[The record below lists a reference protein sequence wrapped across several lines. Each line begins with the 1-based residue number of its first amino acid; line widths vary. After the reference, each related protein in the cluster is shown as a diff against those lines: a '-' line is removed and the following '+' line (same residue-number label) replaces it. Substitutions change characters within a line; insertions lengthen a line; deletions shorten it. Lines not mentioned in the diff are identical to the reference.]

1 MLDCSSRLTS
11 IPHSMVFMLTRLLA
25 PLLLCLSA
33 TVWAQTATTTPT
45 MSGTADPSGV
55 TGTASAT
62 GLTVKRMPP
71 KISPEVSQTIEL
83 IELKRFNEAQEKID
97 AVLKTKPR
105 DAQWRFLEGVL
116 YAETAQDQKAINA
129 FESLRE
135 EFPELAEP
143 YNNLAVLYQRRG
155 EYQRARV
162 ALEQAIVNRPGY
174 ALAYEN
180 LGDLYAKLAL
190 QTYEKG
196 LSAKGASPFL
206 SAKRGHLE
214 KLPQPSPLSIQPR
227 LQRN

>member
-1 MLDCSSRLTS
+1 MLDCASRLTTF
-11 IPHSMVFMLTRLLA
+11 PHSMVFMLTRLLA

-33 TVWAQTATTTPT
+33 TVWAQTAATTPST
-45 MSGTADPSGV
+45 
-55 TGTASAT
+55 TGTTGSTGAT

-83 IELKRFNEAQEKID
+83 IELKRFNDAQEKID
-97 AVLKTKPR
+97 AALKAKPR

-116 YAETAQDQKAINA
+116 FAETSQDQKAINA

-190 QTYEKG
+190 QTYTKG

>member
-1 MLDCSSRLTS
+1 
-11 IPHSMVFMLTRLLA
+11 
-25 PLLLCLSA
+25 
-33 TVWAQTATTTPT
+33 

-55 TGTASAT
+55 TGAGSAT

-71 KISPEVSQTIEL
+71 KISPEVNQTIEL

>member
-1 MLDCSSRLTS
+1 
-11 IPHSMVFMLTRLLA
+11 A
-25 PLLLCLSA
+25 
-33 TVWAQTATTTPT
+33 
-45 MSGTADPSGV
+45 
-55 TGTASAT
+55 

-83 IELKRFNEAQEKID
+83 IELKRFNDAQEKID
-97 AVLKTKPR
+97 AALKTKPR

-190 QTYEKG
+190 QTYTKG

>member
-1 MLDCSSRLTS
+1 
-11 IPHSMVFMLTRLLA
+11 MVFMLTRLLA

-33 TVWAQTATTTPT
+33 TVWAQTATTTPST
-45 MSGTADPSGV
+45 
-55 TGTASAT
+55 TGTTGSTGAT

-83 IELKRFNEAQEKID
+83 IELKRFNDAQEKID
-97 AVLKTKPR
+97 AALKAKPR

-116 YAETAQDQKAINA
+116 YAETSQDQKAINA

-190 QTYEKG
+190 QTYTKG

>member
-1 MLDCSSRLTS
+1 
-11 IPHSMVFMLTRLLA
+11 MVFMLTRLLA

-33 TVWAQTATTTPT
+33 TVWAQTAATTPST
-45 MSGTADPSGV
+45 
-55 TGTASAT
+55 TGSTGSTGAT

-83 IELKRFNEAQEKID
+83 IELKRFNDAQEKID
-97 AVLKTKPR
+97 AALKTKPR

-190 QTYEKG
+190 QTYTKG

>member
-1 MLDCSSRLTS
+1 
-11 IPHSMVFMLTRLLA
+11 MVFMLTRLLA

-33 TVWAQTATTTPT
+33 TVWAQTAATTPST
-45 MSGTADPSGV
+45 
-55 TGTASAT
+55 TGTTASTGAT

-83 IELKRFNEAQEKID
+83 IELKRFNDAQEKID
-97 AVLKTKPR
+97 AALKAKPR

-116 YAETAQDQKAINA
+116 FAETSQDQKAINA

-190 QTYEKG
+190 QTYTKG

>member
-1 MLDCSSRLTS
+1 
-11 IPHSMVFMLTRLLA
+11 MVFMLTRLLT

-33 TVWAQTATTTPT
+33 TVWAQTATTTPST
-45 MSGTADPSGV
+45 
-55 TGTASAT
+55 TGTTGSTGAT

-83 IELKRFNEAQEKID
+83 IELKRFNDAQEKID
-97 AVLKTKPR
+97 AALKAKPR

-116 YAETAQDQKAINA
+116 FAETSQDQKAINA

-190 QTYEKG
+190 QTYTKG

>member
-1 MLDCSSRLTS
+1 MLDCASRLTTF
-11 IPHSMVFMLTRLLA
+11 PHSMVFMLTRLLT

-33 TVWAQTATTTPT
+33 TVWAQTATTTPST
-45 MSGTADPSGV
+45 
-55 TGTASAT
+55 TGTTGSTGAT

-83 IELKRFNEAQEKID
+83 IELKRFNDAQEKID
-97 AVLKTKPR
+97 AALKAKPR

-116 YAETAQDQKAINA
+116 FAETSQDQKAINA

-190 QTYEKG
+190 QTYTKG

>member
-1 MLDCSSRLTS
+1 MLDCASRLTTF
-11 IPHSMVFMLTRLLA
+11 PHSMVFMLTRLLT

-33 TVWAQTATTTPT
+33 TVWAQTATTTPST
-45 MSGTADPSGV
+45 
-55 TGTASAT
+55 TGTTGSTGAT

-83 IELKRFNEAQEKID
+83 IELKRFNDAQEKID
-97 AVLKTKPR
+97 AALKAKPR

-116 YAETAQDQKAINA
+116 YAETSQDQKAINA

-190 QTYEKG
+190 QTYTKG

>member
-1 MLDCSSRLTS
+1 MLDCASRLTTF
-11 IPHSMVFMLTRLLA
+11 PHSMVFMLTRLLA

-33 TVWAQTATTTPT
+33 TVWAQTATTTPST
-45 MSGTADPSGV
+45 
-55 TGTASAT
+55 TGTTGSTGAT

-83 IELKRFNEAQEKID
+83 IELKRFNDAQEKID
-97 AVLKTKPR
+97 AALKAKPR

-116 YAETAQDQKAINA
+116 YAETSQDQKAINA

-190 QTYEKG
+190 QTYTKG

>member
-1 MLDCSSRLTS
+1 MLDCASRLTTF
-11 IPHSMVFMLTRLLA
+11 PHSMVFMLTRLLA

-33 TVWAQTATTTPT
+33 TVWAQTATTTPST
-45 MSGTADPSGV
+45 
-55 TGTASAT
+55 TGTTGSTGAT

-83 IELKRFNEAQEKID
+83 IELKRFNDAQEKID
-97 AVLKTKPR
+97 AALKAKPR

-116 YAETAQDQKAINA
+116 LAETSQDQKAINA

-190 QTYEKG
+190 QTYTKG
-196 LSAKGASPFL
+196 LSAKGVSPFL

>member
-1 MLDCSSRLTS
+1 MLDCASRLTTF
-11 IPHSMVFMLTRLLA
+11 PHSMVFMLTRLLA

-33 TVWAQTATTTPT
+33 TVWAQTAATTPST
-45 MSGTADPSGV
+45 TGSTGSSG
-55 TGTASAT
+55 AT

-71 KISPEVSQTIEL
+71 KISPEVTQTIEL
-83 IELKRFNEAQEKID
+83 IELKRFNDAQEKID
-97 AVLKTKPR
+97 AALKAKPR

-116 YAETAQDQKAINA
+116 YAETSQDQKAINA

-190 QTYEKG
+190 QTYTKG

>member
-1 MLDCSSRLTS
+1 MLDCASRLTTF
-11 IPHSMVFMLTRLLA
+11 PHSMVFMLTRLLA

-33 TVWAQTATTTPT
+33 TVWAQTAATTPST
-45 MSGTADPSGV
+45 
-55 TGTASAT
+55 TGSTGAS

-83 IELKRFNEAQEKID
+83 IELKRFNDAQEKID
-97 AVLKTKPR
+97 AALKTKPR

-190 QTYEKG
+190 QTYTKG

>member
-1 MLDCSSRLTS
+1 
-11 IPHSMVFMLTRLLA
+11 MVFMLTRLLA

-33 TVWAQTATTTPT
+33 SVWAQTAVTTPST
-45 MSGTADPSGV
+45 
-55 TGTASAT
+55 TGTTASTGAT

-83 IELKRFNEAQEKID
+83 IELKRFNDAQEKID
-97 AVLKTKPR
+97 AALKAKPR

-116 YAETAQDQKAINA
+116 FAETSQDQKAINA

-190 QTYEKG
+190 QTYTKG

>member
-1 MLDCSSRLTS
+1 
-11 IPHSMVFMLTRLLA
+11 MVFTSRRLLA
-25 PLLLCLSA
+25 RSLTPLLALLLLGLQ
-33 TVWAQTATTTPT
+33 TTPWAQTMPATPAVPSTT
-45 MSGTADPSGV
+45 S
-55 TGTASAT
+55 SAT
-62 GLTVKRMPP
+62 GLTVKRAPP
-71 KISPEVSQTIEL
+71 KISPEVVQTIEL
-83 IELKRFNEAQEKID
+83 IELKRYNDAQEKIEG
-97 AVLKTKPR
+97 ALKAKPR

-116 YAETAQDQKAINA
+116 YAETSQDQKAINA